1 MRNSFVEMVEETAR
15 IQFRFFE
22 IEEKISR
29 MRQWVDESN
38 APIAL
43 KHSVLDGIRKLEKRL
58 IAEAHLNTIDTL
70 N

>member
-15 IQFRFFE
+15 IQFRLFE
-22 IEEKISR
+22 IEEKITR

-43 KHSVLDGIRKLEKRL
+43 KHSVLDGIEKLEERL
-58 IAEAHLNTIDTL
+58 IAAVYLNTIDTL